1 MYFYALSRGR
11 AAPMLELVTQA
22 YNSCSWR
29 MDQSCADALSPQGNP
44 PAVSRLRRMFMISSP
59 CRAHLAD
66 RPADRVVEVSGSLR
80 PAADGARPPVPSAP
94 VVVVGFC
101 ALQACQDVIH
111 LRFTNRHDLG
121 VKSPSTAIT
130 LGRGVMA
137 NRASQTSRLT
147 SRTQALLSGHYHGGI
162 WLPHVAL
169 SNDLVERTHPSPI
182 PT

>member
-1 MYFYALSRGR
+1 
-11 AAPMLELVTQA
+11 
-22 YNSCSWR
+22 
-29 MDQSCADALSPQGNP
+29 
-44 PAVSRLRRMFMISSP
+44 MFMISSL

-80 PAADGARPPVPSAP
+80 PAADGARLPVPSAP

-130 LGRGVMA
+130 LGHGVMA

-147 SRTQALLSGHYHGGI
+147 SRTQALLSGRYHGGI

-169 SNDLVERTHPSPI
+169 SKGLSRENTPVFNPFLRELHLPGTHRRSVPFVVSFSSIIVLPTSRSCKPARECRTGKA
-182 PT
+182 

>member
-1 MYFYALSRGR
+1 MLLTGRPVVRGR
-11 AAPMLELVTQA
+11 TFPSRE
-22 YNSCSWR
+22 
-29 MDQSCADALSPQGNP
+29 P
-44 PAVSRLRRMFMISSP
+44 VSRQPSPSHVHDLVPISCPSRRPISRS
-59 CRAHLAD
+59 CR
-66 RPADRVVEVSGSLR
+66 RGRGFLR
-80 PAADGARPPVPSAP
+80 PAANGARPPVPSAP
-94 VVVVGFC
+94 VVIVGFC

-147 SRTQALLSGHYHGGI
+147 SRTQALLSGRYHGGI